1 MFGAQTPASVPFI
14 LVTVSAD
21 DGPNTVT
28 RLNYHVPLRGIKPD
42 QEIFIIRSIGYDRNS
57 K

>member
-1 MFGAQTPASVPFI
+1 MFGVQTPASVPFI
-14 LVTVSAD
+14 LITVSAD

-28 RLNYHVPLRGIKPD
+28 RLNYRVPLRGIKPY
-42 QEIFIIRSIGYDRNS
+42 QEIFIIRSIGNDGNS

>member
-1 MFGAQTPASVPFI
+1 MDKFGAQTPASVPFI
-14 LVTVSAD
+14 LITVSAD

-28 RLNYHVPLRGIKPD
+28 RLNYRVPLRGIKPD
-42 QEIFIIRSIGYDRNS
+42 REIIQSLVNDRNS

>member
-1 MFGAQTPASVPFI
+1 MFGVQTPASVPFI
-14 LVTVSAD
+14 LITVSAD

-28 RLNYHVPLRGIKPD
+28 RLNYCVPLRGIKPD
-42 QEIFIIRSIGYDRNS
+42 QEIFIIRSIGNDGNS

>member
-1 MFGAQTPASVPFI
+1 MFGVQTPASVPFI
-14 LVTVSAD
+14 LITVSAD

-28 RLNYHVPLRGIKPD
+28 RLNYRVPLRGVKPD
-42 QEIFIIRSIGYDRNS
+42 QEIYIIRSIGNDGNS